1 MLKIPSEPDRN
12 KKIIITA
19 CTGNCCSSAPLWGLG
34 FKNVIKKQQRK
45 AGNMEKSAKKNP
57 LEK

>member
-1 MLKIPSEPDRN
+1 LLRIHPKPNRN
-12 KKIIITA
+12 RNEITA

-45 AGNMEKSAKKNP
+45 AGNMEKSAKKI
-57 LEK
+57 L